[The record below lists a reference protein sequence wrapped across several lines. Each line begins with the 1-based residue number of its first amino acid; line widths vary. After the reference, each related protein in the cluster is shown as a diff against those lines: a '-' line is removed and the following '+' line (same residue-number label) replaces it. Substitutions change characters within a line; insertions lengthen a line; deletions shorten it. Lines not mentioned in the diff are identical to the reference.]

1 MGKYLRKAK
10 VSSEAAVMEV
20 SHHSSLGV
28 RTRARSLAT
37 ATAQDSS
44 RAYLELRSRRLEKPL
59 SPPPSCN
66 PNKEAPKP
74 NPSPKPEPRANSQ
87 KPGPDPRVDFRSPG
101 SVSASRCSAV
111 AADTEVSFRETI
123 FESGARD
130 SYDRETIPCSL
141 IRDRDPTSRSTI
153 SAVTVKQSSRTDH
166 EMEEFF
172 AAAEQLQQRIFLE
185 RYNFD
190 PVTEHPLPG
199 RYEWVKDDL

>member
-10 VSSEAAVMEV
+10 VSGEAAVMEV

-28 RTRARSLAT
+28 RTRARSLAA
-37 ATAQDSS
+37 ATGQDSS
-44 RAYLELRSRRLEKPL
+44 SAYLELRSRRLEKPL

-66 PNKEAPKP
+66 SE
-74 NPSPKPEPRANSQ
+74 

-101 SVSASRCSAV
+101 SVSTSRCSAV

-123 FESGARD
+123 LESGARD

-153 SAVTVKQSSRTDH
+153 SAVTVKQSSPTAH

-190 PVTEHPLPG
+190 PATEHPLPG

>member
-10 VSSEAAVMEV
+10 VSVEVAVMEV
-20 SHHSSLGV
+20 SHQSSLGV
-28 RTRARSLAT
+28 RTRARSLAA

-66 PNKEAPKP
+66 P
-74 NPSPKPEPRANSQ
+74 SPKPEPRASSQ

-101 SVSASRCSAV
+101 SVSTSRCSAV

-123 FESGARD
+123 LESGARD

-141 IRDRDPTSRSTI
+141 IRDRNPTSRSTI
-153 SAVTVKQSSRTDH
+153 SAVTVKQSSPTAH

>member
-10 VSSEAAVMEV
+10 VSGEVAVMEV

-28 RTRARSLAT
+28 RTRARSLAA

-44 RAYLELRSRRLEKPL
+44 RAYLELPNRRLEKPL
-59 SPPPSCN
+59 SPHPSCN
-66 PNKEAPKP
+66 PSKEASKP
-74 NPSPKPEPRANSQ
+74 NPSPKPDPRASMQ
-87 KPGPDPRVDFRSPG
+87 KPGPDPRVDLRSPG
-101 SVSASRCSAV
+101 SVSTSRCSAV
-111 AADTEVSFRETI
+111 AADTEVSFSETVL
-123 FESGARD
+123 ESGARD

-141 IRDRDPTSRSTI
+141 IRDRDPTSRPTI
-153 SAVTVKQSSRTDH
+153 SAVTVKQSDAAH

-199 RYEWVKDDL
+199 RYEWVKGDS